1 MLAFIARR
9 LIYMISTLVLI
20 SFVGF
25 LIINLPP
32 GSYIDVFQAQRQLQ
46 GTHTAEAELEAL
58 KRRYGLDKPV
68 PVQYWIWVR
77 GFVRG
82 DFGRSFEFNREVSEL
97 IWERLGFT
105 VAIATGSLLFIW
117 LVAIPI
123 GIYTATHQYKLGDNV
138 ATIVGMA
145 GLSIPDFMLALV
157 LMVVIQRLF
166 GFTVGGLFSREYVD
180 APWSLAK
187 VFDLAKHLWVP
198 IVVVGTSG
206 TAGLM
211 RIMRG
216 NLLDILN
223 MQYVQAARARGLRE
237 TTVVVKHA
245 VRNAIHPLIM
255 LLGMSLPTIISGSLI
270 VSIVLGLPTTGP
282 LYFNALRQQDM
293 YLAGTFLMFLAFM
306 LVLGNFLADILLGLI
321 DPRIR
326 YE

>member
-1 MLAFIARR
+1 MLAFFVRR
-9 LIYMISTLVLI
+9 FIYMMTTMVFI
-20 SFVGF
+20 SFIGF
-25 LIINLPP
+25 FIINLPP
-32 GSYIDVFQAQRQLQ
+32 GSYIDVFQAQRQNQ
-46 GTHTAEAELEAL
+46 GTQTAEAELEAL
-58 KRRYGLDKPV
+58 TRRYGLDQPFYI
-68 PVQYWIWVR
+68 QYWKWVS

-82 DFGRSFEFNREVSEL
+82 DFGRSFQYNREVSDL
-97 IWERLGFT
+97 IWERLGYT
-105 VAIATGSLLFIW
+105 ALIATFTLLFTWI
-117 LVAIPI
+117 VAIPI
-123 GIYTATHQYKLGDNV
+123 GIYAATHQYKVEDNA
-138 ATIVGMA
+138 ATFVGMA

-157 LMVVIQRLF
+157 LMVVAQRVF
-166 GFTVGGLFSREYVD
+166 GLSVGGLFSRDYID

-187 VFDLAKHLWVP
+187 FIDLLKHLWVP
-198 IVVVGTSG
+198 VFVVGTSG

-237 TTVVVKHA
+237 STVIVKHA

-255 LLGMSLPTIISGSLI
+255 LLGMSLPSIISGSLV

-293 YLAGTFLMFLAFM
+293 FLAGTFLMFLAGM
-306 LVLGNFLADILLGLI
+306 LVIGNFLADILLALV

>member
-1 MLAFIARR
+1 MLAYFARR
-9 LIYMISTLVLI
+9 FIYMITTLILI
-20 SFVGF
+20 SFFGF
-25 LIINLPP
+25 FIINLPP
-32 GSYIDVFQAQRQLQ
+32 GSYLDVYQAQRQNM
-46 GTHTAEAELEAL
+46 GTSTAAAELEAL
-58 KRRYGLDKPV
+58 KRRYALDQPIY
-68 PVQYWIWVR
+68 VQYWKWVK

-82 DFGRSFEFNREVSEL
+82 DFGRSFQYNREVKDL
-97 IWERLGFT
+97 LWERLSYT
-105 VAIATGSLLFIW
+105 AVIATATLIFTW

-123 GIYTATHQYKLGDNV
+123 GIYSATHQYKVGDNV
-138 ATIVGMA
+138 ATVVGMA

-157 LMVVIQRLF
+157 LMVVAQRFF
-166 GFTVGGLFSREYVD
+166 GLSVGGLYSREFID
-180 APWSLAK
+180 APWSFAK
-187 VFDLAKHLWVP
+187 FVDLLQHLWVP
-198 IVVVGTSG
+198 VFVVGTAG

-237 TTVVVKHA
+237 SKVILKHA

-255 LLGMSLPTIISGSLI
+255 LLGMSLPSIISGSLV

-293 YLAGTFLMFLAFM
+293 FLAGTFLMFLAGM
-306 LVLGNFLADILLGLI
+306 LVLGNFLADILLALI

>member
-1 MLAFIARR
+1 MLSYIVRR
-9 LIYMISTLVLI
+9 LVYMITTLALI
-20 SFVGF
+20 SCLGF
-25 LIINLPP
+25 FIINLPP
-32 GSYIDVFQAQRQLQ
+32 GSYIDVYQAQRQLQ

-58 KRRYGLDKPV
+58 KRRYGLDKPLY
-68 PVQYWIWVR
+68 VQYLIWAR
-77 GFVRG
+77 GFLQG
-82 DFGRSFEFNREVSEL
+82 DFGRSFQYNREVKDL

-105 VAIATGSLLFIW
+105 LAIASGSLIFTW

-123 GIYTATHQYKLGDNV
+123 GIYTATHQYKLGDNL

-157 LMVVIQRLF
+157 LMVVLQTVF
-166 GFTVGGLFSREYVD
+166 GFSVGGLFSREYID
-180 APWSLAK
+180 APWSVGK
-187 VFDLAKHLWVP
+187 VVDLLKHLWVP

-223 MQYVQAARARGLRE
+223 MQYIQASRARGVYE
-237 TTVVVKHA
+237 ATVIIKHA

-255 LLGMSLPTIISGSLI
+255 LLGLQLPSIISGSLV

-293 YLAGTFLMFLAFM
+293 YLAGTFLVFLAFM
-306 LVLGNFLADILLGLI
+306 LVVGNFLADILLGLI

>member
-9 LIYMISTLVLI
+9 LVYMISTLVLI

-180 APWSLAK
+180 APWSVAK
-187 VFDLAKHLWVP
+187 VIDLVKHLWVP

-237 TTVVVKHA
+237 ATVVVKHA

>member
-9 LIYMISTLVLI
+9 LVYMISTLVLI

-68 PVQYWIWVR
+68 HIQYLIWVR

-117 LVAIPI
+117 IVAIPI

-187 VFDLAKHLWVP
+187 VIDLVKHLWVP

-237 TTVVVKHA
+237 ATVVVKHA

>member
-1 MLAFIARR
+1 MLAFLARR
-9 LIYMISTLVLI
+9 LLYMLTTLVFI
-20 SFVGF
+20 SMIGF
-25 LIINLPP
+25 FIINLPP
-32 GSYIDVFQAQRQLQ
+32 GSYIDVFQAQRQNQ
-46 GTHTAEAELEAL
+46 GPNTAEAELEAL
-58 KRRYGLDKPV
+58 KRRYGLDQPIYI
-68 PVQYWIWVR
+68 QYLKWIS

-82 DFGRSFEFNREVSEL
+82 DFGESFQYNQEVKDL
-97 IWERLGFT
+97 IWARLGYTALIAIFSLAFT
-105 VAIATGSLLFIW
+105 W

-123 GIYTATHQYKLGDNV
+123 GIYAATHQYKLGDNA
-138 ATIVGMA
+138 ATLVGMA

-157 LMVVIQRLF
+157 LMVLAQQWF
-166 GFTVGGLFSREYVD
+166 GFSVGGLFSREYID
-180 APWSLAK
+180 APWSFAK
-187 VFDLAKHLWVP
+187 VIDLLKHLWVP
-198 IVVVGTSG
+198 VLVVGTSG

-237 TTVVVKHA
+237 PTVIIKHA

-255 LLGMSLPTIISGSLI
+255 LLGLSLPSIISGSLV
-270 VSIVLGLPTTGP
+270 VSIVLGLNTTGP

-293 YLAGTFLMFLAFM
+293 YLAGTILMFLAGM
-306 LVLGNFLADILLGLI
+306 LVLGNFLADILLALV